1 MRRGRATQEAAC
13 RPWSEPPGRASGA
26 VATWTNPDPGSP
38 KVAGEETLERGEQG
52 LVGSPVG
59 AEGRAIG
66 ARLVGG
72 VEIGVTFAPAERSDL
87 LLVALVAALVLPL
100 GDNAAAAV
108 ALLSVTSR

>member
-1 MRRGRATQEAAC
+1 MLRRGGDLDE
-13 RPWSEPPGRASGA
+13 
-26 VATWTNPDPGSP
+26 PDPG
-38 KVAGEETLERGEQG
+38 VAEGRAGEEPLERGEQG

-72 VEIGVTFAPAERSDL
+72 VEIGVDVRAAERVDL

-100 GDNAAAAV
+100 GDNAGPAAV